1 MHKYIFA
8 NVGIINFSDY
18 DLKGIK
24 NEFHKV
30 GQAYATPTGVVNNK
44 SILEHWS
51 KGVLNT
57 ENLFVADGFAWVND
71 NYAAV
76 NARPITEEVRLLNFL
91 KGNSGVQP

>member
-1 MHKYIFA
+1 MKKNIFA

-18 DLKGIK
+18 DLEGIK

-30 GQAYATPTGVVNNK
+30 GQAYATPTAIVHNK

-57 ENLFVADGFAWVND
+57 ENLFVADGFVWVND
-71 NYAAV
+71 NYTAV
-76 NARPITEEVRLLNFL
+76 NTRPIIKEAKLLNFL
-91 KGNSGVQP
+91 KGNSVIQP